1 MKSEIKNK
9 IYEEIENC
17 RTLVCVW
24 SYYQLKIDCCK
35 YNTFSVSLM
44 ATTNTYCRYIK
55 NTKKRIKTYHY

>member
-1 MKSEIKNK
+1 MKSEIKTK

-44 ATTNTYCRYIK
+44 ATTKQTPIVD
-55 NTKKRIKTYHY
+55 I